1 MSPLG
6 ETVLAAVFTPNP
18 DHSSSWSGFFGFV
31 ALVIGCAI
39 ALIGV
44 YAAVSTWR
52 GLEPARRR
60 GQVLPVTLTGG
71 FFVTV
76 GAAIAAFGLWIL

>member
-1 MSPLG
+1 MSTLG
-6 ETVLAAVFTPNP
+6 SAVLAAVWTPNP
-18 DHSSSWSGFFGFV
+18 DHPYTWSEFFGFV
-31 ALVIGCAI
+31 AVVLGCAI

-52 GLEPARRR
+52 GLEPSRRR

-71 FFVTV
+71 FFVVV
-76 GAAIAAFGLWIL
+76 GLAVAAFGVWIF